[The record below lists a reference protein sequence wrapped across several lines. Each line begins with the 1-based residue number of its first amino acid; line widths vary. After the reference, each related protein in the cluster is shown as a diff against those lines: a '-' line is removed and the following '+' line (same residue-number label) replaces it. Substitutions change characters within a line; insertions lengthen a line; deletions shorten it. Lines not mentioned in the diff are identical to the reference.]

1 MKQVFEP
8 YASPMG
14 TGHCF
19 WLFNVKC
26 VDHFGCLFEYFIHF
40 AILHFPDYNNKPHG
54 LKYKQN
60 NLHFYF
66 YYENNLPFKG
76 LNSEHIIMFVIWRI
90 WTKGE

>member
-1 MKQVFEP
+1 MHHRWGQGIVFGFLTLN
-8 YASPMG
+8 A
-14 TGHCF
+14 
-19 WLFNVKC
+19 W
-26 VDHFGCLFEYFIHF
+26 I
-40 AILHFPDYNNKPHG
+40 ILAVYLNIFPDYNNKPHG